1 MKFGTKVQPFSRI
14 DVWWMGAGFGLNL
27 LVSYLLSRGRIF
39 WEDEMLGWM
48 LLRDPSWPHM
58 ISAWKMGADG
68 GGVAFYLTGRLWF
81 RLFGPSE
88 VSFRMYSAV
97 CFGLAFCVL
106 WAVLRR
112 FYGRRTVCF
121 ALFNTWFFSQPI
133 VTHVAEGRFYGLL
146 MLCTALAIWL
156 LMRSGAGGRVPPALY
171 GLTFAVHAVL
181 ITSHLL
187 GIVYSATV
195 LGAMIF
201 LDWTAGRLRGL
212 LYCTVVSTWL
222 LLLFERDAIRA
233 SAEVG
238 RPHFWTTQ
246 PNLSRWVGA
255 YSAYGLE
262 IAVVLVVLC
271 ALLIFSIWRTREDWR
286 AALGTAIRARRPAYV
301 ISAALLLVPV
311 EFFLEGTVG
320 PSLFINRYL
329 MPVAIAQCFL
339 TAEAVYL
346 IDWHAVLGGLEQKV
360 WFGRLAGATFF
371 AVLLFWDLG
380 HVSHTVMPRE
390 NYTAELSRRLPKGV
404 PVLCEDAWAFTEI
417 IGRQHD
423 SGVRYTY
430 LLDWPYSVSSSAPRL
445 EVTQYH
451 LMENWKKVGYFSG
464 SIQYRDRFLAE
475 NPRFLIFHQEPGPG
489 ATTPP
494 FIGNPLLER
503 FKEDRAYEVLPY
515 GPQKRGVNSDLWMVC
530 RGSCES

>member
-1 MKFGTKVQPFSRI
+1 M
-14 DVWWMGAGFGLNL
+14 WWMGLGFGLNL

-48 LLRDPSWPHM
+48 LLRDPSWHHM
-58 ISAWKMGADG
+58 VSAWKMGADG
-68 GGVAFYLTGRLWF
+68 GGFAFYLTGRLWF

-88 VSFRMYSAV
+88 VSFRTYSAV

-106 WAVLRR
+106 WVVLRR
-112 FYGRRTVCF
+112 FYSRRAVCF
-121 ALFNTWFFSQPI
+121 ALCNTWFFSQPI
-133 VTHVAEGRFYGLL
+133 VTHLAEGRFYGLL
-146 MLCTALAIWL
+146 MLCTAIAIWL
-156 LMRSGAGGRVPPALY
+156 LMWSGAGGRVTPALH
-171 GLTFAVHAVL
+171 GMTFAVHAVL

-195 LGAMIF
+195 LAAMIF
-201 LDWTAGRLRGL
+201 LDWTAGRLRGR
-212 LYCTVVSTWL
+212 LYGTVVAAWL
-222 LLLFERDAIRA
+222 LLIFEHDAIRA

-262 IAVVLVVLC
+262 IAVILAILYVLV
-271 ALLIFSIWRTREDWR
+271 IFSIRRDREDWKAIF
-286 AALGTAIRARRPAYV
+286 AAGFRARRPAYV
-301 ISAALLLVPV
+301 ITAALMLVPV
-311 EFFLEGTVG
+311 ELFLEGTVG

-339 TAEAVYL
+339 TAEAIQL
-346 IDWHAVLGGLEQKV
+346 IDLHVVLGGLEEKV
-360 WFGRLAGATFF
+360 WFRRLAGIAFF
-371 AVLLFWDLG
+371 AALIFWDVG
-380 HVSHTVMPRE
+380 HLSHTVMPRE
-390 NYTAELSRRLPKGV
+390 NYTVELSRRSPKGV

-464 SIQYRDRFLAE
+464 SIRYRDPFLAE
-475 NPRFLIFHQEPGPG
+475 NPRFLIFHQAAGPG
-489 ATTPP
+489 ATSPP

-503 FKEDRAYEVLPY
+503 FKADRAYEVMPY
-515 GPQKRGVNSDLWMVC
+515 GSEKGVINPDLWMVC
-530 RGSCES
+530 RGSCAS